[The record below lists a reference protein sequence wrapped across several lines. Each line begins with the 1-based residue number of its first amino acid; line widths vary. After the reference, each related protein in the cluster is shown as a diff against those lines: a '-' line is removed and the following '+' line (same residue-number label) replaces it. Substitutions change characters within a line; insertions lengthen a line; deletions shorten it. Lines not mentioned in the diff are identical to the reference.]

1 MAGVLIDPSRA
12 PVAFGRR
19 AVPQL
24 FGELQQLEA
33 DRKQRALAS
42 LCDLMHDPEKLYQ
55 AVTGGFVEQLEV
67 LFKDEDSSVRT
78 KTCEL
83 LHLLTAHSI
92 GRRALLS
99 SALLPPL
106 SQLLDDSSSSCRRNV
121 HRVLNRLARLPAGT
135 VTNASTH
142 TQYCF
147 SVK

>member
-67 LFKDEDSSVRT
+67 LFKDEDSS
-78 KTCEL
+78 
-83 LHLLTAHSI
+83 
-92 GRRALLS
+92 
-99 SALLPPL
+99 
-106 SQLLDDSSSSCRRNV
+106 LLDDSSSSCRRNV

>member
-55 AVTGGFVEQLEV
+55 AVTGGE
-67 LFKDEDSSVRT
+67 
-78 KTCEL
+78 
-83 LHLLTAHSI
+83 TAGMKQI
-92 GRRALLS
+92 YTGR
-99 SALLPPL
+99 
-106 SQLLDDSSSSCRRNV
+106 
-121 HRVLNRLARLPAGT
+121 
-135 VTNASTH
+135 ST
-142 TQYCF
+142 QIL
-147 SVK
+147 